1 MLGHQLSG
9 EAARAINDDVEF
21 LCAHARPPRKTL
33 WTGSAAPANTCAGL
47 RDRGGPY
54 SMRLM
59 PPLAIAAAIASAVI
73 HASWNAVLK
82 GGTDR
87 VTDSF
92 LIAVGGLGAGL
103 LIVAFLG
110 APAPAAWPYL
120 AMTVCIHLA
129 YWFCLFKGYDAGD
142 MSHVYTLSRGMAPML
157 VALGAALT
165 ANEIPPPLKM
175 LGIAF
180 VSIGVFTVGASP
192 RASLRATLW
201 AGAIGLCIA
210 SYSLVDALGSRATG
224 NAVIFLGWSMA
235 LMSVPMAAFAFWRRG
250 VKRLLT
256 DAAVAPWR
264 GIGVG
269 IVSFA
274 GYGLVLWA
282 QTFAPIAQVTALR
295 ETSVV
300 WGALIAFFFLHERLG
315 ARRWLG
321 AAIVALGAGLIAFA

>member
-1 MLGHQLSG
+1 
-9 EAARAINDDVEF
+9 
-21 LCAHARPPRKTL
+21 
-33 WTGSAAPANTCAGL
+33 
-47 RDRGGPY
+47 
-54 SMRLM
+54 M
-59 PPLAIAAAIASAVI
+59 PPLAIAAAICSAVI

-103 LIVAFLG
+103 LIILFMG
-110 APAPAAWPYL
+110 ALPEAAWPYVAL
-120 AMTVCIHLA
+120 TVCIHLV

-157 VALGAALT
+157 VAFGAALT
-165 ANEIPPPLKM
+165 ASEIPPPLKM

-192 RASLRATLW
+192 NAPLKATLW
-201 AGAIGLCIA
+201 ACAIGLCIA
-210 SYSLVDALGSRATG
+210 SYSLVDALGSRAAG

-235 LMSVPMAAFAFWRRG
+235 LMSAPMAAFAFWRRG
-250 VKRLLT
+250 VSRLLR

-264 GIGVG
+264 GISIGV
-269 IVSFA
+269 VSFA

-300 WGALIAFFFLHERLG
+300 WGALIAFLFLHERLG
-315 ARRWLG
+315 IRRWLG
-321 AAIVALGAGLIAFA
+321 AAIVATGAGLIAFA

>member
-1 MLGHQLSG
+1 
-9 EAARAINDDVEF
+9 
-21 LCAHARPPRKTL
+21 
-33 WTGSAAPANTCAGL
+33 
-47 RDRGGPY
+47 
-54 SMRLM
+54 M
-59 PPLAIAAAIASAVI
+59 PPLAIAAAIASAMI
-73 HASWNAVLK
+73 HASWNAALK

-103 LIVAFLG
+103 IIIFWLG
-110 APAPAAWPYL
+110 APPPAAWPYL
-120 AMTVCIHLA
+120 ALTVCIHLA

-142 MSHVYTLSRGMAPML
+142 MSHVYTLSRGSAPLL

-165 ANEIPPPLKM
+165 ADEVPPPLKM

-180 VSIGVFTVGASP
+180 VSVGVLTVGASP
-192 RASLRATLW
+192 RAPLKATLW

-210 SYSLVDALGSRATG
+210 SYSLTDALGSRITG
-224 NAVIFLGWSMA
+224 NAIIFLGWSMA

-264 GIGVG
+264 GIAIG
-269 IVSFA
+269 IISFA

-300 WGALIAFFFLHERLG
+300 WGALIAFVFLHERLG
-315 ARRWLG
+315 ARRWTG

>member
-1 MLGHQLSG
+1 
-9 EAARAINDDVEF
+9 
-21 LCAHARPPRKTL
+21 
-33 WTGSAAPANTCAGL
+33 
-47 RDRGGPY
+47 
-54 SMRLM
+54 M

-103 LIVAFLG
+103 LIIVFFG
-110 APAPAAWPYL
+110 APPSAAWPYL
-120 AMTVCIHLA
+120 AMTVCIHLT

-157 VALGAALT
+157 VGVGAALT
-165 ANEIPPPLKM
+165 AHEIPPPLKM
-175 LGIAF
+175 LGIGL
-180 VSIGVFTVGASP
+180 VSMGVFTVA
-192 RASLRATLW
+192 RARARRC
-201 AGAIGLCIA
+201 ARRCGRCAIGLCIA
-210 SYSLVDALGSRATG
+210 SYSLVDALGSRVTG
-224 NAVIFLGWSMA
+224 NAMIFLGWSMA

-250 VKRLLT
+250 AKRLLT

-264 GIGVG
+264 GIGIG
-269 IVSFA
+269 IISFA

-300 WGALIAFFFLHERLG
+300 WGALIAFLFLHEKLG
-315 ARRWLG
+315 PRRWLG

>member
-1 MLGHQLSG
+1 
-9 EAARAINDDVEF
+9 
-21 LCAHARPPRKTL
+21 
-33 WTGSAAPANTCAGL
+33 
-47 RDRGGPY
+47 
-54 SMRLM
+54 M
-59 PPLAIAAAIASAVI
+59 PPLAIAAAILSAVI

-103 LIVAFLG
+103 LIILSMG
-110 APAPAAWPYL
+110 ALPPAAWPYVTL
-120 AMTVCIHLA
+120 TVAIHLA

-142 MSHVYTLSRGMAPML
+142 MSHVYTLSRGMAPIL

-165 ANEIPPPLKM
+165 VSEIPPPLKM

-192 RASLRATLW
+192 RAPLKATLW

-210 SYSLVDALGSRATG
+210 SYSLVDALGARATG
-224 NAVIFLGWSMA
+224 NAVLFLGWSMA
-235 LMSVPMAAFAFWRRG
+235 LMSAPMAAFAFWRRG
-250 VKRLLT
+250 WSRLLK

-264 GIGVG
+264 GIGIG
-269 IVSFA
+269 IISFA

-300 WGALIAFFFLHERLG
+300 WGALIAFVFLRERLG
-315 ARRWLG
+315 VRRWLG
-321 AAIVALGAGLIAFA
+321 AAIVAAGAGLIAFA

>member
-1 MLGHQLSG
+1 MDRRRLAGKH
-9 EAARAINDDVEF
+9 
-21 LCAHARPPRKTL
+21 
-33 WTGSAAPANTCAGL
+33 CAGSQ
-47 RDRGGPY
+47 DASSPCIVP
-54 SMRLM
+54 LM

-92 LIAVGGLGAGL
+92 LIAVGGLGAGV
-103 LIVAFLG
+103 LIIAFVG
-110 APAPAAWPYL
+110 PPPDAALPYL
-120 AMTVCIHLA
+120 ALTVLIHLT

-157 VALGAALT
+157 VAVGAALT
-165 ANEIPPPLKM
+165 AHEIPPPLKM

-192 RASLRATLW
+192 RAPLQATLW

-210 SYSLVDALGSRATG
+210 SYSLVDALGSRAAG
-224 NAVIFLGWSMA
+224 SALVFIAWSMT
-235 LMSVPMAAFAFWRRG
+235 LMSAPMMAFAFWRRG
-250 VKRLLT
+250 AARLIAGART
-256 DAAVAPWR
+256 APLR

-269 IVSFA
+269 VVSFA

-300 WGALIAFFFLHERLG
+300 WGALIAFLFLRERLG
-315 ARRWLG
+315 FRRWLG
-321 AAIVALGAGLIAFA
+321 ASVVAAGAGLIAFA

>member
-1 MLGHQLSG
+1 
-9 EAARAINDDVEF
+9 
-21 LCAHARPPRKTL
+21 
-33 WTGSAAPANTCAGL
+33 
-47 RDRGGPY
+47 
-54 SMRLM
+54 M
-59 PPLAIAAAIASAVI
+59 PPLAIAAAITSAVI
-73 HASWNAVLK
+73 HASWNAALK
-82 GGTDR
+82 GGVDR

-103 LIVAFLG
+103 LIILFLG
-110 APAPAAWPYL
+110 ALPEAAWPYVAL
-120 AMTVCIHLA
+120 TVLIHLA

-157 VALGAALT
+157 VGFGAALT
-165 ANEIPPPLKM
+165 AHEVPPPLKM

-180 VSIGVFTVGASP
+180 VSLGVFTVGASP
-192 RASLRATLW
+192 NAPLRATLW

-210 SYSLVDALGSRATG
+210 SYSLVDALGSRAAG
-224 NAVIFLGWSMA
+224 NAIVFLGWSMV
-235 LMSVPMAAFAFWRRG
+235 LMSAPMAAFAFWRRG
-250 VKRLLT
+250 VKRLLK

-264 GIGVG
+264 GIGIG
-269 IVSFA
+269 IISFA

-300 WGALIAFFFLHERLG
+300 WGALIAFLFLHERLG

-321 AAIVALGAGLIAFA
+321 ASIVALGAGLIAFA

>member
-1 MLGHQLSG
+1 
-9 EAARAINDDVEF
+9 
-21 LCAHARPPRKTL
+21 
-33 WTGSAAPANTCAGL
+33 
-47 RDRGGPY
+47 
-54 SMRLM
+54 
-59 PPLAIAAAIASAVI
+59 
-73 HASWNAVLK
+73 
-82 GGTDR
+82 
-87 VTDSF
+87 

-103 LIVAFLG
+103 LIIVFLG
-110 APAPAAWPYL
+110 PLPAAAWPFL
-120 AMTVCIHLA
+120 AMTVCIHLV

-157 VALGAALT
+157 VGVGAALT
-165 ANEIPPPLKM
+165 AHEIPPPLKM

-192 RASLRATLW
+192 HAPLRATLW

-210 SYSLVDALGSRATG
+210 SYSLVDALGARISG
-224 NAVIFLGWSMA
+224 NAVVFLGWSMA
-235 LMSVPMAAFAFWRRG
+235 VMSVPMALFAFWRRG

-269 IVSFA
+269 VISFA

-300 WGALIAFFFLHERLG
+300 WGADCVPLPARKAWAAALARRDDCR
-315 ARRWLG
+315 ARRWLDRVRLSKVRRDGRPSDHPYRRRQSAG
-321 AAIVALGAGLIAFA
+321 ARRRA